1 MPFRD
6 GQHIIYV
13 NGQYTSDDMLGK
25 LIHDFWCT
33 DTKDFHYKV
42 LRDSVGYYKDSR
54 EGKQSM
60 CRELE
65 KMRAESERKGEARG
79 EDKERRKAIWN
90 LLHIG
95 QSAESV
101 IALGYPA
108 DLVWE
113 IAAEAG

>member
-1 MPFRD
+1 
-6 GQHIIYV
+6 
-13 NGQYTSDDMLGK
+13 
-25 LIHDFWCT
+25 
-33 DTKDFHYKV
+33 
-42 LRDSVGYYKDSR
+42 
-54 EGKQSM
+54 
-60 CRELE
+60 
-65 KMRAESERKGEARG
+65 MRAESERKGEARG

>member
-13 NGQYTSDDMLGK
+13 NGQYKSDDMLGK

-79 EDKERRKAIWN
+79 EDKERRKAI
-90 LLHIG
+90 
-95 QSAESV
+95 
-101 IALGYPA
+101 
-108 DLVWE
+108 
-113 IAAEAG
+113 

>member
-1 MPFRD
+1 MQRT
-6 GQHIIYV
+6 G
-13 NGQYTSDDMLGK
+13 
-25 LIHDFWCT
+25 
-33 DTKDFHYKV
+33 
-42 LRDSVGYYKDSR
+42 
-54 EGKQSM
+54 
-60 CRELE
+60 

-90 LLHIG
+90 LLHFG